1 MTKKI
6 VSFMIIFLIFI
17 GINSF
22 YYEIYGLGVDA
33 ESIIGGSGDLI
44 RKNETLNSLIK
55 EESKGDTV
63 DDTME
68 GANSFLEA
76 GKGRKIN
83 EEKLKDT
90 SNFLFNLLL
99 AVAIVLAVIIG
110 MVIGIQFMVASV
122 EEKAKIK
129 EALLPY
135 FVGCVVVFGAFG
147 IWKLAVTI
155 LSRW

>member
-99 AVAIVLAVIIG
+99 AVAIV
-110 MVIGIQFMVASV
+110 